1 MTRIFVVHGAGM
13 DMRGKAQVHIF
24 GPMTIEQYD
33 EQIKQYASKLGVEV
47 EIFHSNIEGEVIN
60 KFYQS
65 HDGDV
70 DAALINPAGYTTGYP
85 ALSAAIRQVSFP
97 TFEIH
102 VSNPASRG
110 AASEIAPACRGVI
123 AGCGVYGYYLGMEA
137 ALNAI
142 SQQG

>member
-1 MTRIFVVHGAGM
+1 M
-13 DMRGKAQVHIF
+13 HIF

-70 DAALINPAGYTTGYP
+70 DAALINPAGIQRAIPRYLPRSGKSASPRSKSTYP
-85 ALSAAIRQVSFP
+85 IRPHEEPRPRLRLPV
-97 TFEIH
+97 
-102 VSNPASRG
+102 G
-110 AASEIAPACRGVI
+110 A
-123 AGCGVYGYYLGMEA
+123 
-137 ALNAI
+137 
-142 SQQG
+142 